1 MPLSLEKVN
10 LYRSDALYQSNW
22 RYTTAQCLDYVD
34 GNQFPSDLAAKMQAK
49 GLPLTTVNICKGVVE
64 TACGI
69 VERLQTDAIVLP
81 EDDDEQDVADVLSY
95 KMKQAERETKA
106 DRCCLDAARIMFGGG
121 IGWVEVARQSDP
133 FLFPYR
139 VNPVPYTE
147 MWTDPRSIRVDY
159 SDSEY
164 LRRLRFFEKGAVTA
178 IFPQAQ
184 YLTAGADLNYAWY
197 EPQLYQRDN
206 YTRDISNVALDLWGA
221 NRDLVPLEEIQYREK
236 TMQYVFKV
244 PNGQNKWI
252 LFDER
257 NPMHMEAYQAGLINV
272 EVRPVSKSR
281 QAFYLGQTC
290 LLDRPNP
297 AGGNRFTYVP
307 FVFEREARTGSP
319 YSAAIRAIMS
329 LQDEVNTRRA
339 KAVYALLSTRV
350 VATAD
355 AVDDLEALREEI
367 SRRDAMIILGKAYNP
382 NVSQFNVEDGIQFAG
397 EQMKMFEGTME
408 IVPQI
413 AGVPLSLQGIRDGS
427 VDSGVGID
435 KLADMGINSLSRVF
449 SHFREARRSVFEIM
463 LQYIIEDVGS
473 ELTQITGTDRHG
485 KRLQV
490 PVNVPMQDESGQT
503 FKDNDLTAMELKVVL
518 DDVPHS
524 ATHRQEQ
531 LKVFMASLSA
541 APPDIQAV
549 AIPYV
554 ADLLDIPPQIK
565 KDLVAALKQKMGIA
579 ATPEEQQAKQD
590 AMQHQ
595 MNTQEQAHQMGLAA
609 AAAKISKD
617 QAAAEKDRALAAK
630 AVVDAGLSGA
640 QIHQTLNEAAGMV
653 PQPNPGMPA

>member
-1 MPLSLEKVN
+1 MPLTQEKVN
-10 LYRSDALYQSNW
+10 LWRQDALLQNNW
-22 RYTTAQCLDYVD
+22 RYQTAQCLDYVD

-69 VERLQTDAIVLP
+69 VERMQTDAIALP
-81 EDDDEQDVADVLSY
+81 EDDDQQDVADVLSY
-95 KMKQAERETKA
+95 KLKQAERETKA

-121 IGWVEVARQSDP
+121 IGWVECSRQSDP
-133 FLFPYR
+133 FQFPYK
-139 VNPVPYTE
+139 VAPVPYTE
-147 MWTDPRSIRVDY
+147 MWTDIRSIRVDY
-159 SDSEY
+159 SDAEY
-164 LRRLRFFEKGAVTA
+164 IRRLRFFERDAVESV
-178 IFPQAQ
+178 FPQAKNT
-184 YLTAGADLNYAWY
+184 YSSADLNYAWY
-197 EPQLYQRDN
+197 EPQLYARDQ
-206 YTRDISNVALDLWGA
+206 YTRDISNVSLDLWGG
-221 NRDLVPLEEIQYREK
+221 NRDLVPLEEFQYREK
-236 TMQYVFKV
+236 TLQYCFKMG
-244 PNGQNKWI
+244 PKWI
-252 LFDER
+252 PFDES
-257 NPMHMEAYQAGLINV
+257 NQMHLQAYQNGFIDV
-272 EVRPVSKSR
+272 VVRPVSKSR
-281 QAFYLGQTC
+281 QAYYMGDKC

-297 AGGNRFTYVP
+297 AGANRFTYVP

-350 VATAD
+350 IATAD

-367 SRRDAMIILGKAYNP
+367 SRRDAMIILGKAYKP
-382 NVSQFNVEDGIQFAG
+382 NISQFNVEDGIQFAG

-463 LQYIIEDVGS
+463 LQYIIEDVGG
-473 ELTQITGTDRHG
+473 ELTNLKGTDRHG
-485 KRLQV
+485 KAIQV
-490 PVNVPMQDESGQT
+490 AVNNPMRDEAGQT
-503 FKDNDLTAMELKVVL
+503 YVDNDLSAMELKVVL

-579 ATPEEQQAKQD
+579 ATPEEQQAKSE

-595 MNTQEQAHQMGLAA
+595 ANTQEQAHQMALAA
-609 AAAKISKD
+609 AAAKTRLDNNKAD
-617 QAAAEKDRALAAK
+617 QAEALARK
-630 AVVDAGLSGA
+630 AIVDAGLSGA
-640 QIHQTLNEAAGMV
+640 QIHQALNEAAGMV
-653 PQPNPGMPA
+653 QPPAYAATPA